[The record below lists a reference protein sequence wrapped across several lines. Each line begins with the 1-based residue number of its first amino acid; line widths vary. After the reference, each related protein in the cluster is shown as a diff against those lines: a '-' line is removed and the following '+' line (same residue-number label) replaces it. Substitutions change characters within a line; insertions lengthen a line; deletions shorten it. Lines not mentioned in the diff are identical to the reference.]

1 MKILEKLFI
10 LFLFTFPTGVLARIE
25 LSNGVALT
33 LNDLVLAVLVI
44 SWIIL
49 KFNLKKIKQYF
60 LFKPLALFC
69 AVGLVS
75 LLINFPQLGLI
86 KFLISGSY
94 LVRFVSYTLLYF
106 IVKDFSKDFKVKI
119 NKYMFASGLIVVL
132 LGYFQYF
139 FFPSLKPLF
148 KFGWDEHLYRM
159 TSVFLDPNFAGTF
172 FNIFFIFSL
181 DILRKHYKTFSKIKN
196 SIYLLISILSFFA
209 VYLTYSRSA
218 LMMLFVSV
226 VVYLFLI
233 GKKKLIF
240 ISILFLILMIFV
252 SPRAFQTEG
261 TDLLR
266 VVSTTERFSSL
277 NIALKVIQDNPILGV
292 GFNAY
297 RYAQAKVGL
306 YGIFWQVTH
315 SGAGTDASLLFVI
328 ATTGFL
334 GFFVYLYMLFKTFVL
349 AKINFKSS
357 GIVLFVVLAGL
368 LIDSLFINSLFYVF
382 ILEWLFILIGLTEG
396 SN

>member
-1 MKILEKLFI
+1 M
-10 LFLFTFPTGVLARIE
+10 
-25 LSNGVALT
+25 
-33 LNDLVLAVLVI
+33 
-44 SWIIL
+44 
-49 KFNLKKIKQYF
+49 
-60 LFKPLALFC
+60 
-69 AVGLVS
+69 S